1 MHVTRVALVALASSL
16 LLSGCFLWPF
26 GGDEEEPRK
35 RTVLFSGGEEIEE
48 DTSGGVC
55 AWDGRRRTGRARRP
69 RARIRAYRARTRV
82 CKDGTFRQC
91 LESGRWRVT
100 GTC

>member
-1 MHVTRVALVALASSL
+1 MHMTRVAPVALASSL

-26 GGDEEEPRK
+26 GSDEEEPRK

-55 AWDGRRRTGRARRP
+55 SWDGRS
-69 RARIRAYRARTRV
+69 YRARTRV

-91 LESGRWRVT
+91 LESGRWRIT